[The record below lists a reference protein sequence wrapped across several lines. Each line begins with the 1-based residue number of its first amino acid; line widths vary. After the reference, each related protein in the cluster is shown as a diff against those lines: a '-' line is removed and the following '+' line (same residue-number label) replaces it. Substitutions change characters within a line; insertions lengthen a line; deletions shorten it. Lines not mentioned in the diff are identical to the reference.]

1 MSLTCKRLIFLEL
14 VNEDSELVVKNQGNK
29 VNNLEDEV
37 GAGDESNDTNDK
49 GNGVLGLGPLD
60 DSVNATD
67 NPTKENLKNNSCDFG
82 EVVIL
87 LGNRRGCHFAI
98 LLL

>member
-1 MSLTCKRLIFLEL
+1 MEL
-14 VNEDSELVVKNQGNK
+14 VNEDSELVVKNNGNK
-29 VNNLEDEV
+29 VNYLENEV
-37 GAGDESNDTNDK
+37 SDTGEERNKTDNK
-49 GNGVLGLGPLD
+49 GNGVLGLGVLD
-60 DSVNATD
+60 DSVNTAND
-67 NPTKENLKNNSCDFG
+67 VAKENLKNNSCDFG